1 MLDRLNIDGLALL
14 PIGASPVFH
23 EHVATDSDLP
33 TLRDAL
39 MEQMALEPRQIH
51 LHTGQGAVLAEWFP
65 SDVRDVRLAA
75 VAIPFG
81 AGSGRPVGGL
91 IAWRELHAGRR
102 AFFDQDELLV
112 LKTLADYA
120 AVTLETARLGQETAR
135 LHHEAGQAEARRE
148 MEALR
153 EVARLKDEFLGQ
165 VSHELRTP
173 LTIIHGYSELMVDG
187 LLLEPDTVRQSADEI
202 HSSSALMLRLVD
214 DLLDTSR
221 LESGRIEL
229 KPHRVELG
237 NWLTRLATAFGQA
250 NPSHIVVTKAPGDLP
265 TLTADL
271 DRLGQVMNNL
281 LSNAARYSAGGT
293 EIRVSAETSGDYVEI
308 DVADQGPGIAPE
320 DCERI
325 FEKFYRGRHGATL
338 AVRGT
343 GLGLAVARQL
353 VEAHGGTLGVRSTLG
368 QGSTFWLRL
377 PVQAATPLA
386 NSTASAAVPAGPAN
400 PARAA

>member
-1 MLDRLNIDGLALL
+1 MGELL
-14 PIGASPVFH
+14 V
-23 EHVATDSDLP
+23 
-33 TLRDAL
+33 
-39 MEQMALEPRQIH
+39 EPRQIH
-51 LHTGQGAVLAEWFP
+51 LHAAPGREVPDWVP
-65 SDVRDVRLAA
+65 DDVRTVRLAA
-75 VAIPFG
+75 AAIPFG
-81 AGSGRPVGGL
+81 AGPGRPVGGL

-102 AFFDQDELLV
+102 AFFDHEEMLV

-120 AVTLETARLGQETAR
+120 AVTLETARLSQETAR

-148 MEALR
+148 VEALR

-187 LLLEPDTVRQSADEI
+187 VLDGPDCVRQSADEI
-202 HSSSALMLRLVD
+202 HASSTLMLRLVD

-221 LESGRIEL
+221 LDAGRIEL
-229 KPHRVELG
+229 KPDRVELG
-237 NWLTRLATAFGQA
+237 GWLARLASGFGQA
-250 NPSHIVVTKAPGDLP
+250 NPSHRVISDVPDGLP
-265 TLTADL
+265 SVSVDL

-293 EIRVSAETSGDYVEI
+293 LIRLSAEAFGDSVEI
-308 DVADQGPGIAPE
+308 DVADQGPGVAPE

-325 FEKFYRGRHGATL
+325 FEKFYRGKHGATL

-353 VEAHGGTLGVRSTLG
+353 IEAHGGAIGVRSTLG
-368 QGSTFWLRL
+368 RGSTFWVRL
-377 PVQAATPLA
+377 PLDSPSFETSDGPVAGSRGSSADQPSSADPARP
-386 NSTASAAVPAGPAN
+386 ASPAS

>member
-1 MLDRLNIDGLALL
+1 V
-14 PIGASPVFH
+14 P
-23 EHVATDSDLP
+23 EDLRG
-33 TLRDAL
+33 T
-39 MEQMALEPRQIH
+39 
-51 LHTGQGAVLAEWFP
+51 
-65 SDVRDVRLAA
+65 RLAA
-75 VAIPFG
+75 AAIPFG

-91 IAWRELHAGRR
+91 IAWRELIAGRR
-102 AFFDQDELLV
+102 AFFDHEEMLV

-120 AVTLETARLGQETAR
+120 AVTLETARLAQETAR

-153 EVARLKDEFLGQ
+153 DVARLKDEFLGQ

-187 LLLEPDTVRQSADEI
+187 LLQEPETIRQGADEI
-202 HSSSALMLRLVD
+202 HTSSALMLRLVD

-221 LESGRIEL
+221 LDAG
-229 KPHRVELG
+229 RVELKHARVELST
-237 NWLTRLATAFGQA
+237 WLARLAAGFGQA
-250 NPSHIVVTKAPGDLP
+250 NPSHVVVTQVADSLP
-265 TLTADL
+265 CVNADL

-281 LSNAARYSAGGT
+281 LSNAVRYSAGGT
-293 EIRVSAETSGDYVEI
+293 EIRVSADVIGDSIEI
-308 DVADQGPGIAPE
+308 DVSDHGPGVAPE

-353 VEAHGGTLGVRSTLG
+353 VEAHGGTIGVRSTLG
-368 QGSTFWLRL
+368 RGSTFWLRL
-377 PVQAATPLA
+377 PIDAAPALGLDGEECADTAASPASQALA
-386 NSTASAAVPAGPAN
+386 A
-400 PARAA
+400 